1 MKTSCPLAEDVNETV
16 LSSQAAV
23 TIFIVSILFYSLNFV
38 CPHTC
43 AFTALQF
50 FFRAEHLLEN
60 IINLFA
66 ILYSRLPVHMDLKA
80 LFYIFH

>member
-1 MKTSCPLAEDVNETV
+1 MKTSCPLAEDVNETPAFDV

-43 AFTALQF
+43 AFTTFHF
-50 FFRAEHLLEN
+50 FFRVIAPAWEYNKFICN
-60 IINLFA
+60 IAGFQ
-66 ILYSRLPVHMDLKA
+66 
-80 LFYIFH
+80 YIWI